1 MKIFGILF
9 FTTLSMTLSA
19 QVGFNSSNLN
29 VTQEDL
35 IINSYDRDSTAN
47 ALVLYEYGNSYF
59 RKESFFLVTEIKRK
73 IKILNKDGLNF
84 ANIEIPI
91 YISGGKEDVKDIKGS
106 TYNYSNG
113 KTELSVL
120 EDNQIFREAYNDK
133 YSIIKFLLPN
143 VKVGSV
149 ITYSYTVVSPY
160 VNKYYGWDFQTDI
173 PKLYSEYNASI
184 PGNYE
189 YHIRLIGNQPLDIN
203 QQDILNNCLDY
214 GNASANCGIYKHA
227 MSNIPAFIP
236 EDFMTTPNNYRSRI
250 EYELKTIKYFDGKVK
265 QITETWESADKQ
277 LRSSQNFGVQLKIN
291 KSNTCHLPENILNEE
306 NLETKAKLVY
316 KYIQENYKWNGIN
329 RNYDESVAKLL
340 KEKSGTATE
349 INMLLHNCLK
359 DQGFDVHPIL
369 MSTRENGLPTK
380 LYPVISEFNYLI
392 VLLKTENEK
401 FFLDGTNP
409 YLAFGEIPFK
419 CLNQYGRVID
429 LKSGSYWMDIEPKL
443 PSTMQLKASLEF
455 SDEKT
460 ISGNYYSAST
470 GYNALTKKQSYYEN
484 RTSYIENLDNKLAD
498 ITITNHNVVNSDKS
512 SYDFIEESEIKWD
525 LEEVGDNIY
534 LNPILVSF
542 YKSNPFKLQE
552 RTYPIDFGYKQA
564 YLYNLNLKLNNLY
577 TVKELPKEQTYNL
590 PNNAG
595 SIVFKIDQKD
605 DEVNLYFRFNI
616 NGTLFNYEYYNYFKD
631 YFGEII
637 DINNNSLI
645 VLQKKQS

>member
-1 MKIFGILF
+1 MKILAILF
-9 FTTLSMTLSA
+9 YILLPLTLLS
-19 QVGFNSSNLN
+19 QQGFNSKDLN
-29 VTQEDL
+29 VTLEDL
-35 IINSYDRDSTAN
+35 TINSYVKDSTAN

-59 RKESFFLVTEIKRK
+59 RRESFFLVTEIKRK
-73 IKILNKDGLNF
+73 IKILNKDGLDH
-84 ANIEIPI
+84 ANVEIPF

-106 TYNYSNG
+106 TYNYNDG
-113 KTELSVL
+113 KTELSVI
-120 EDNQIFREAYNDK
+120 EDNQIFKEAYNDK
-133 YSIIKFLLPN
+133 YNIVKFLLPN

-160 VNKYYGWDFQTDI
+160 VNKYYGWDFQTNI

-189 YHIRLIGNQPLDIN
+189 YHIRLIGSQPLDIN
-203 QQDILNNCLDY
+203 QQDVLNNCLDY

-250 EYELKTIKYFDGKVK
+250 EYELKTIRYFDGKVK
-265 QITETWESADKQ
+265 QITETWESADKH
-277 LRSSQNFGVQLKIN
+277 LRSSQNFGVQLKVN
-291 KSNTCHLPENILNEE
+291 KNTTCQLPENILGEE
-306 NLETKAKLVY
+306 NQEAKAKLIY
-316 KYIQENYKWNGIN
+316 EYIQDNYKWNGNN

-349 INMLLHNCLK
+349 INMLLHNSLK
-359 DQGFDVHPIL
+359 DQGFDVYPVL

-380 LYPVISEFNYLI
+380 LYPVISEFNYLV

-401 FFLDGTNP
+401 FLLDSTDP

-429 LKSGSYWMDIEPKL
+429 LKYGSYWIDIEPKMA
-443 PSTMQLKASLEF
+443 STIQLKAALEF

-460 ISGNYYSAST
+460 ISGNYYSTST
-470 GYNALTKKQSYYEN
+470 GYKALTKKQSYYEN
-484 RTSYIENLDNKLAD
+484 RTSYIENLDNKLSD
-498 ITITNHNVVNSDKS
+498 ITISNHNVTNLNKS
-512 SYDFIEESEIKWD
+512 SYDFIEESEIKWN
-525 LEEVGDNIY
+525 LETVGDNMY
-534 LNPILVSF
+534 LNPILVKF
-542 YKSNPFKLQE
+542 YNSNPFKLQE

-564 YLYNLNLKLNNLY
+564 YLYSLNLKLNNLY
-577 TVKELPKEQTYNL
+577 SVKELPKENSYNL

-595 SIVFKIDQKD
+595 SIVFKINQND
-605 DEVNLYFRFNI
+605 DEINLYFRFNI

-631 YFGEII
+631 YFSKII
-637 DINNNSLI
+637 DINNNSFI
-645 VLQKKQS
+645 VLEKKQS